1 MTQVKKLQNKRTET
15 QKKIKLFQRGEQK
28 IKLDIHRERPI
39 LPPLPLPYPPATRV
53 EKIVEKLVSK
63 PKLARFPNA
72 FIMYRNEYVQFLK
85 ASGLNFPMT
94 ELSPMISY
102 SWKQEPPCV
111 KDAYTQISSE
121 AERLYVQTIA
131 MPKDSSNQGQGCDLL
146 SLPESDRDADNPRS
160 DIDPNLQIE
169 NQYNDGYFPDY
180 NTTFLGTP
188 SQSYFFEQCEHNSNV
203 QTNSS
208 SPELEPSWLPESYDI
223 STNNTNK
230 SVGQDDNDNTLT
242 NTLAK
247 TLAKQGQ
254 QVLFDGQFVDWT
266 IINESFINESCLPPV
281 SPSRRSSESSDL
293 SSCDMIHLIN
303 VTNSSQPIQE
313 TSPTMQYVNQIFPE
327 NISLPLFENMHGQ
340 FDDQSFFTPSFDTD
354 SLSSQYDS
362 NPQTPGSP
370 FSSSSINDNQHELSE
385 ITIDIFSAI
394 DCALSFKHHANN
406 DF

>member
-1 MTQVKKLQNKRTET
+1 MTQVKKMPSKRAEA
-15 QKKIKLFQRGEQK
+15 QKKVKLFQRGEQK

-53 EKIVEKLVSK
+53 EKIVEKLISK

-131 MPKDSSNQGQGCDLL
+131 MPKDSNNNQD
-146 SLPESDRDADNPRS
+146 
-160 DIDPNLQIE
+160 IE
-169 NQYNDGYFPDY
+169 NQYHDNYFSEY
-180 NTTFLGTP
+180 NTFLGMP
-188 SQSYFFEQCEHNSNV
+188 SPTYFLESCENITNV
-203 QTNSS
+203 QTNSTS
-208 SPELEPSWLPESYDI
+208 SPESPWLSESYEH
-223 STNNTNK
+223 STIKPNNINK
-230 SVGQDDNDNTLT
+230 SIEQGDNDDTLMKLTKLT
-242 NTLAK
+242 N
-247 TLAKQGQ
+247 QGSHTM
-254 QVLFDGQFVDWT
+254 FDGQPIDWT
-266 IINESFINESCLPPV
+266 NVNEFSLSSL
-281 SPSRRSSESSDL
+281 SRRSSESSNL
-293 SSCDMIHLIN
+293 SSCDIIHLMN
-303 VTNSSQPIQE
+303 VSTPL
-313 TSPTMQYVNQIFPE
+313 FPE
-327 NISLPLFENMHGQ
+327 NLPLPIFDNLGQ
-340 FDDQSFFTPSFDTD
+340 FDDQSFFTPTLDND

-370 FSSSSINDNQHELSE
+370 FSSSSSSINDNNELSE

-394 DCALSFKHHANN
+394 DCALSFKLYANN

>member
-1 MTQVKKLQNKRTET
+1 
-15 QKKIKLFQRGEQK
+15 
-28 IKLDIHRERPI
+28 ERPI

-53 EKIVEKLVSK
+53 EKIVEKLISK

-131 MPKDSSNQGQGCDLL
+131 MPKDSSNQSQGCDLL
-146 SLPESDRDADNPRS
+146 SLPENDQDVDNSRS
-160 DIDPNLQIE
+160 DNDSNFQNE
-169 NQYNDGYFPDY
+169 NQYHD
-180 NTTFLGTP
+180 
-188 SQSYFFEQCEHNSNV
+188 
-203 QTNSS
+203 
-208 SPELEPSWLPESYDI
+208 
-223 STNNTNK
+223 
-230 SVGQDDNDNTLT
+230 GQDDNDNTLKLSNT
-242 NTLAK
+242 TLVNTTLANTLAN
-247 TLAKQGQ
+247 TTLANTPLAKQGQ
-254 QVLFDGQFVDWT
+254 QVLFDGQHFDWT
-266 IINESFINESCLPPV
+266 SMNESCLPPL

-293 SSCDMIHLIN
+293 SSCDMIHLMN
-303 VTNSSQPIQE
+303 VPNSLSSIQE
-313 TSPTMQYVNQIFPE
+313 TSPTIQYVNPIFPE
-327 NISLPLFENMHGQ
+327 NITLPIFENLHGQ
-340 FDDQSFFTPSFDTD
+340 FDDQSFFTPPFDTD
-354 SLSSQYDS
+354 SLSSQYDSSQYDSSQYDS